1 MTAIL
6 LALGTALCYG
16 ISNFIGPL
24 LARGLPTMAVIV
36 FGQTVALVVSA
47 TVVIA
52 HGGGSPGL
60 AAVGAGLLA
69 GAGNAGGLALF
80 YAAAASGP
88 LSIVTP
94 IGATGAAVP
103 VVIGLASGERIGPL
117 GMAGILLAL
126 GGVVLA
132 ARRVAGASA
141 EEAADLRRTVLLA
154 AASAA
159 AFGVFLWA
167 IAPASQGGVFWGV
180 MLSRISLVALLVGG
194 ALLAGRA
201 LRVPVADAP
210 KVALPGVLLFSGTL
224 MYAAATQ
231 EGLLSVVSVIATLFP
246 VVTVTL
252 AFVFL
257 RERPSRV
264 QWAGIGAALTGVV
277 LLSL

>member
-1 MTAIL
+1 MTAIA

-16 ISNFIGPL
+16 LSNFIGPL

-36 FGQTVALVVSA
+36 AGQTVALLVSA
-47 TVVIA
+47 SVVIA
-52 HGGGSPGL
+52 HGGGSPS
-60 AAVGAGLLA
+60 AAEVGAGLLA

-103 VVIGLASGERIGPL
+103 VLIGLGKGEELSVFGFLGIGLAI
-117 GMAGILLAL
+117 

-132 ARRVAGASA
+132 GRRASASA
-141 EEAADLRRTVLLA
+141 EEAADMRRTVLLA
-154 AASAA
+154 AASAV
-159 AFGVFLWA
+159 AFGIFLWA
-167 IAPASQGGVFWGV
+167 IAPASGAGVFWGV
-180 MLSRISLVALLVGG
+180 MLSRLSLVTLLVGG

-201 LRVPVADAP
+201 LRVPVASAP
-210 KVALPGVLLFSGTL
+210 KVALPGVLLFAGTL

-252 AFVFL
+252 AFLFL
-257 RERPSRV
+257 RERPTRV
-264 QWAGIGAALTGVV
+264 QWAGIGAALSGVV

>member
-1 MTAIL
+1 MTAIA

-16 ISNFIGPL
+16 VSNFIGPL
-24 LARGLPTMAVIV
+24 LSRELPTMAVIV
-36 FGQTVALVVSA
+36 AGQTVALVVSA
-47 TVVIA
+47 AVVVA
-52 HGGGSPGL
+52 YGEGSPS
-60 AAVGAGLLA
+60 AAQIGAGLLA
-69 GAGNAGGLALF
+69 GAGNAAGLALF

-103 VVIGLASGERIGPL
+103 VLIGLASGERL
-117 GMAGILLAL
+117 GALGVAGIVLAI

-132 ARRVAGASA
+132 GRRASASA

-154 AASAA
+154 VASAA
-159 AFGVFLWA
+159 AFGIFLWA
-167 IAPASQGGVFWGV
+167 IAPASGAGVFWGV
-180 MLSRISLVALLVGG
+180 MLSRLSLVALLVGG
-194 ALLAGRA
+194 TFAAGRA
-201 LRVPVADAP
+201 LRVPAAAVP
-210 KVALPGVLLFSGTL
+210 KVALPGVLLFAGTL

-252 AFVFL
+252 AFAFL
-257 RERPSRV
+257 HERPSRL
-264 QWAGIGAALTGVV
+264 QWTGIAAAISGVA